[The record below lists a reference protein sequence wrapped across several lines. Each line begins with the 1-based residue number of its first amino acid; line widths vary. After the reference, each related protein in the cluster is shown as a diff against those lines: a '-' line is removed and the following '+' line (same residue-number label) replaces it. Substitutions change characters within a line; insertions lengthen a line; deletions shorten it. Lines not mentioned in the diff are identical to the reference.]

1 MPAPSVSTRYSTTLA
16 LVLRDTVKSTVD
28 IFLLYTLLLLPPF
41 FRSHVTHSSVHL
53 APAGRRD
60 GGLRLRDGER
70 PGEHGDHVVVVG
82 MRGKGRHSVCTHVLS
97 RRPRDTKD
105 NEGLVLLREPIAGVL
120 PRRRVR
126 GAVHLRG
133 VLHLQRG
140 GDLLNLQ
147 RPGHVCN
154 GVVVEDVGAAAAAAA
169 AASERGDGGGVGGG
183 VLAGVARHRG
193 GEEGFEERPVSLT
206 HAGLREGVH
215 VCAIWR
221 AVVFAGRLYL
231 HGGAAAGDG
240 EHPRR
245 VVYAVVRRRRAAH
258 HHLHGVG
265 AHRLSWLSCYGKNK
279 IGRVGRQEPGG
290 GRRWQGWVC
299 AHAEGT
305 SFAARR
311 HGRWETVEV
320 CGHLLIVPCACGG
333 AHQRAHH
340 RQQTHD
346 YDGCDSA
353 LAESLHVLFV

>member
-70 PGEHGDHVVVVG
+70 PGEHGDH
-82 MRGKGRHSVCTHVLS
+82 
-97 RRPRDTKD
+97 
-105 NEGLVLLREPIAGVL
+105 
-120 PRRRVR
+120 
-126 GAVHLRG
+126 
-133 VLHLQRG
+133 
-140 GDLLNLQ
+140 
-147 RPGHVCN
+147 

-258 HHLHGVG
+258 HHLHGV
-265 AHRLSWLSCYGKNK
+265 
-279 IGRVGRQEPGG
+279 
-290 GRRWQGWVC
+290 
-299 AHAEGT
+299 
-305 SFAARR
+305 
-311 HGRWETVEV
+311 
-320 CGHLLIVPCACGG
+320 
-333 AHQRAHH
+333 
-340 RQQTHD
+340 
-346 YDGCDSA
+346 
-353 LAESLHVLFV
+353 

>member
-60 GGLRLRDGER
+60 GGLRLRDG
-70 PGEHGDHVVVVG
+70 
-82 MRGKGRHSVCTHVLS
+82 
-97 RRPRDTKD
+97 
-105 NEGLVLLREPIAGVL
+105 
-120 PRRRVR
+120 
-126 GAVHLRG
+126 
-133 VLHLQRG
+133 
-140 GDLLNLQ
+140 
-147 RPGHVCN
+147 
-154 GVVVEDVGAAAAAAA
+154 VVVEGAGAAAAAAA

-311 HGRWETVEV
+311 HGRWETGEG
-320 CGHLLIVPCACGG
+320 CGHLLVVPCACGG